1 MHQMNHIRFYVI
13 IITTRAYNPL
23 IRGNEV
29 YHRTPYAATCSY
41 MKGDEQ
47 KRSLISEKYYEKFS
61 LNLER
66 AECFFLF
73 HLKKR
78 CLRPELKNE
87 LLFFLKTIFE
97 QLHNVNVDVPE
108 RTAPSKLSA
117 FQDLPQF
124 KNLEQHPDLKHYQQS
139 KACNGFETAV
149 PVVGDCAILDIE
161 NDELY
166 KQVDNATRSNLDK
179 NKHRVGDLIIQPGKE
194 DNDNA
199 EIIVLRSPGTHASI
213 TRAESNRT

>member
-29 YHRTPYAATCSY
+29 YHRTPYA
-41 MKGDEQ
+41 
-47 KRSLISEKYYEKFS
+47 
-61 LNLER
+61 
-66 AECFFLF
+66 
-73 HLKKR
+73 
-78 CLRPELKNE
+78 
-87 LLFFLKTIFE
+87 
-97 QLHNVNVDVPE
+97 DVPE